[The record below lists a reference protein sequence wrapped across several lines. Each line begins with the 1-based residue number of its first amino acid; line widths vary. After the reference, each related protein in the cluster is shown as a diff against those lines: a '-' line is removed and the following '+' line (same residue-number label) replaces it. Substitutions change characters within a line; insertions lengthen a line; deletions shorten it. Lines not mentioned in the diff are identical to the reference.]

1 MDAKGGPAM
10 NQLSQAWAYLAAS
23 SNWSGAAGF
32 WARIAQHLGYTA
44 LAVGLA
50 ALVAVPLGI
59 TVGHNG
65 RGSSAVLSAA
75 GALRALPALGL
86 LTWLAIALPRGA
98 TMPLVPATIVLVLL
112 AVAPLLAGVVAGF
125 DSVERDVIHSA
136 RAAGYSEGQIL
147 TRVELPL
154 AAPVIVGGLR
164 SCVVQVIATATV
176 VAYIGL
182 GGLGRYLIDGLA
194 VQDYPRMVAGAVLV
208 TLLALVVDLA
218 LAGVQRLVRPHGGV
232 KTR

>member
-1 MDAKGGPAM
+1 M
-10 NQLSQAWAYLAAS
+10 NYLFSAQNWAGD
-23 SNWSGAAGF
+23 SGFG
-32 WARIAQHLGYTA
+32 ARLVEHLGYSVLSVAIA
-44 LAVGLA
+44 LLI
-50 ALVAVPLGI
+50 AVPLGI
-59 TVGHNG
+59 AVGHSR
-65 RGSSAVLSAA
+65 RGANAVLSVA

-86 LTWLAIALPRGA
+86 LTWLAISIPRGV
-98 TMPLVPATIVLVLL
+98 TVPLIPATIVLVLL
-112 AVAPLLAGVVAGF
+112 AVAPLVAGIVAGF
-125 DSVERDVIHSA
+125 DSVERDVVHSA
-136 RAAGYSEGQIL
+136 RAAGYSEAQVL

-208 TLLALVVDLA
+208 TALALVVDLL
-218 LAGVQRLVRPHGGV
+218 LAGVQRLCTPPGV
-232 KTR
+232 SASR